1 MNTPARLLSHRAAIW
16 KAALIS
22 LLLVL
27 AAPSSD
33 ASDTYCSIDM
43 ATNSSICTPPNSP
56 SVCPVGP
63 VWVWCV
69 CQHCGCHHPVS
80 APPLCHRCALHMRSA
95 VLSLPTRVHEHIH
108 LPLMRRCQL
117 DIRGRPPTHPPHS
130 PARRCKSANVA
141 SNSPECVR
149 CGRASDRTSVPPI
162 PGLPLGLACGDECA
176 SSAHLPSNIP
186 VHALMHWCMAGRMPK
201 ANQVG
206 TPQATDQ
213 CSRASCRPCACLCAS
228 LCCTPPQHRGRTCM
242 HVDPAAP
249 TTSFLSLPPMRDVVL
264 PAQHW
269 YCTTVTCA
277 STQHL
282 Y

>member
-1 MNTPARLLSHRAAIW
+1 MLRTPTVPSTWRRTLPSALHPIAHLSARW
-16 KAALIS
+16 
-22 LLLVL
+22 VL
-27 AAPSSD
+27 
-33 ASDTYCSIDM
+33 
-43 ATNSSICTPPNSP
+43 
-56 SVCPVGP
+56 
-63 VWVWCV
+63 
-69 CQHCGCHHPVS
+69 CGCGACANIVGVIIPFRPHLCAIAARCICGPQFCRS
-80 APPLCHRCALHMRSA
+80 PPACTNTYIFLLCG
-95 VLSLPTRVHEHIH
+95 
-108 LPLMRRCQL
+108 
-117 DIRGRPPTHPPHS
+117 DHS

-228 LCCTPPQHRGRTCM
+228 LCCTPPQPRGRTCM